1 MARPAPRRVKSLE
14 KVSGIWVVLLTFSL
28 GLVLALLVPLYP
40 SWLPPP
46 IVAILYLFLE
56 FLPLLFFIFTIS
68 QPMLRWRISVGQL
81 CASLQTSRLLS
92 WESISCLCT
101 LLKFQIIIL
110 GK

>member
-1 MARPAPRRVKSLE
+1 MARPTPRRVKSLE

-28 GLVLALLVPLYP
+28 GMALALLVPNYP
-40 SWLPPP
+40 SWLPPSL
-46 IVAILYLFLE
+46 VAILYLFLE
-56 FLPLLFFIFTIS
+56 FLPLLLFIFTIS

-81 CASLQTSRLLS
+81 CTSLQTSRLLC

-110 GK
+110 EK